1 MINIINRFK
10 NVRIRLRIAFMSF
23 VALMFMLLITI
34 AALLKF
40 SIIFQMIIFLITA
53 VCGFLLTRIISQSI
67 LQELAEYKSI
77 MIRVA
82 EGDLSVVITD
92 AMRTEDEFGDLLL
105 TVEKTLAQLHMYQKY
120 IDEIAGVLETLSEGT
135 MKIELKQ
142 NYAGDFGVIKDA
154 LLKISYSLNTTLT
167 KIDESSDH
175 VAAQSNAM
183 YLSATK
189 LSDGTSEQAGAI
201 EELTA
206 SISQIASQV
215 TTTAQNATQAKDKVI
230 LMTDTITKSNEKMS
244 SLLSAMEEI
253 KTSSNEIINI
263 IQTIE
268 EIASQTNLLS
278 LNASIEAAR
287 AGEAGRGFAVVASE
301 IGNLAGRSVE
311 AVKLT
316 SSLIQNTIV
325 AVDHGVTIA
334 DETARSSDSVSAA
347 AGGIT
352 TVMDDI
358 SNSTQSQSELLQQFS
373 LAVEQIAIV
382 VDSNSGTAAKSA
394 DMSDNLKHQAYKLK
408 ELVDQFNLY

>member
-1 MINIINRFK
+1 MTQMINRFK
-10 NVRIRLRIAFMSF
+10 NVRIRLRIALMSF
-23 VALMFMLLITI
+23 AALMFMVLITI
-34 AALLKF
+34 AALLKLGV
-40 SIIFQMIIFLITA
+40 IVQVVIFLITA

-67 LQELAEYKSI
+67 LQELAKYQSI
-77 MIRVA
+77 MVRVA
-82 EGDLSVVITD
+82 DGDLSVTID
-92 AMRTEDEFGDLLL
+92 ESMKTEDEFGDLLL
-105 TVEKTLAQLHMYQKY
+105 TVEKTLAQLHRYQKY

-135 MKIELKQ
+135 MKIELQ
-142 NYAGDFGVIKDA
+142 QQYTGDFSIIKDA
-154 LLKISYSLNTTLT
+154 LYKISSSLNTTLT
-167 KIDESSDH
+167 RIDESADH

-183 YLSATK
+183 YLSASK

-206 SISQIASQV
+206 SISQISSQV
-215 TTTAQNATQAKDKVI
+215 TTTASNAIAAKDKVVI
-230 LMTDTITKSNEKMS
+230 MTDTITKSNEKMS
-244 SLLSAMEEI
+244 SLLNAMEEI
-253 KTSSNEIINI
+253 KTSSSEIINI

-316 SSLIQNTIV
+316 SSLIQNTIA

-334 DETARSSDSVSAA
+334 DETARSSDSVSVAA
-347 AGGIT
+347 AGIT
-352 TVMDDI
+352 SVMDDI
-358 SNSTQSQSELLQQFS
+358 SSSTLSQSELLQQFS
-373 LAVEQIAIV
+373 LAVEQIAVV

-394 DMSDNLKHQAYKLK
+394 DMSDNLKNQAYQLK
-408 ELVDQFNLY
+408 ELVDQFHLY

>member
-1 MINIINRFK
+1 MTQMINRFK
-10 NVRIRLRIAFMSF
+10 NVRIRLRIALMSF
-23 VALMFMLLITI
+23 AALMFMVLITI
-34 AALLKF
+34 AALLKLGV
-40 SIIFQMIIFLITA
+40 IVQVVIFLITA

-67 LQELAEYKSI
+67 LQELAKYQSI
-77 MIRVA
+77 MVRVA
-82 EGDLSVVITD
+82 DGDLSVTID
-92 AMRTEDEFGDLLL
+92 ESMKTEDEFGDLLL
-105 TVEKTLAQLHMYQKY
+105 TVEKTLAQLHRYQKY

-135 MKIELKQ
+135 MKIELQ
-142 NYAGDFGVIKDA
+142 QQYTGDFSIIKDA
-154 LLKISYSLNTTLT
+154 LYKISSSLNTTLT
-167 KIDESSDH
+167 RIDESADH

-183 YLSATK
+183 YLSASK

-206 SISQIASQV
+206 SISQISSQV
-215 TTTAQNATQAKDKVI
+215 TTTASNAIAAKDKVVI
-230 LMTDTITKSNEKMS
+230 MTDTITKSNEKMS
-244 SLLSAMEEI
+244 SLLNAMEEI
-253 KTSSNEIINI
+253 KTSSSEIINI

-316 SSLIQNTIV
+316 SSLIQNTIA

-334 DETARSSDSVSAA
+334 DETARSSDSVTVAA
-347 AGGIT
+347 AGIT
-352 TVMDDI
+352 SVMDDI
-358 SNSTQSQSELLQQFS
+358 SSSTLSQSELLQQFS
-373 LAVEQIAIV
+373 LAVEQIAVV

-394 DMSDNLKHQAYKLK
+394 DMSDNLKNQAYQLK
-408 ELVDQFNLY
+408 ELVDQFHLY